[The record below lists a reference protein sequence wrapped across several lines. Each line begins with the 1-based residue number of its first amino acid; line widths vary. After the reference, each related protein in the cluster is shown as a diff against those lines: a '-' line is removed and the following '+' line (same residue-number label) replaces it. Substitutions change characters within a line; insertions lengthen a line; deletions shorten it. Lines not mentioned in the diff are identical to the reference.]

1 MLTLG
6 QAINSISNSRW
17 YWLHQ
22 CALGLSENEL
32 EGGAAAVVTA

>member
-6 QAINSISNSRW
+6 LHFEQPLVL
-17 YWLHQ
+17 LHQ
-22 CALGLSENEL
+22 CALGLGENEL